1 MKHFI
6 KTVILALATLLP
18 TIVTAH
24 NFEVGGIYYN
34 IDGNEATVTYKGS
47 SYDQYSDR
55 YTGDL
60 TIPATVT
67 YNGNTYTVTD
77 IGIYAFYKCNNLT
90 SVTIPESVTSI
101 NSVAF
106 GYCSSLTSVTIP
118 NSVTFIGSFAFEY
131 CNQLTSI
138 TIPDSVIEIGWSAFV
153 GCTSLASIT
162 IPNSVAIIG
171 SVTFDD
177 TPWYKN
183 QPDGLVYAGMVAYK
197 YKGTMPAGTSITL
210 REGTRGIAGAAF
222 QNCSGLTSITI
233 PNSVINIGP
242 AAFKNCNSLTGMTL
256 PNALN
261 SIGSSTFQDC
271 KVLTSLVLPNTVK
284 TIGNAAFRD
293 CSGLTNVNIPDAV
306 TRIEGNTFHGC
317 SSLTSITIPDSVTFI
332 GAHAFTDC
340 SSLTSLTIPSLVSVI
355 GQYAFSGCSSL
366 TSITV
371 ASDNPYFDSRENCN
385 AIINSESNVLCFGCS
400 NSFIPNTVTAIDY
413 GAFWGAGI
421 TSISLPNSV
430 TEIYSD
436 AFTECTSIS
445 KITVADDNPK
455 YDSRNNCNAII
466 ETASNTLVVGC
477 QNTFIP
483 NTVTVIGERA
493 FRGHSE
499 ITSIAIP
506 NSITLIDEY
515 AFFQCNGLSSVA
527 IPNSVTT
534 INADAFR
541 ECKKLK
547 RVSLGS
553 SVSYIAERSF
563 YSDSINTV
571 YCYATTPPR
580 AASGSAFATYI
591 YTALHVP
598 SGLTETY
605 RNHSFWCRFVSISND
620 AKKPTGVSISQENF
634 VAEFGDQINL
644 TATVTPSNAT
654 EGIIWQ
660 STNPD
665 VATVD
670 NGQVKV
676 VGYGEC
682 DIVATCLGIQAFCHV
697 TVHDKP
703 GDANS
708 DGKIDV
714 DDVTTIINQ
723 ILSNEVSSFYT
734 ANADLNGDGIIDID
748 DITALVSQI
757 LGD

>member
-1 MKHFI
+1 MKHLI

-24 NFEVGGIYYN
+24 NFEVDGIYYN
-34 IDGNEATVTYKGS
+34 IKGNEATVTYKGS

-77 IGIYAFYKCNNLT
+77 VGIYAFYKCNNLT
-90 SVTIPESVTSI
+90 SVTIPESVISI

-138 TIPDSVIEIGWSAFV
+138 TIPNSVTEIGWSAFV
-153 GCTSLASIT
+153 GCTALADIT
-162 IPNSVAIIG
+162 MSNSVSAIG
-171 SVTFDD
+171 LETFDD
-177 TPWYKN
+177 TPWFKN
-183 QPDGLVYAGMVAYK
+183 QPDGLVYAGSVAYK
-197 YKGTMPAGTSITL
+197 YKGTMPDGTSITL
-210 REGTRGIAGAAF
+210 KDGTLGIAGGVF
-222 QNCSGLTSITI
+222 MGCTGLTSITI
-233 PNSVINIGP
+233 PNTVSYIGTH
-242 AAFKNCNSLTGMTL
+242 AFKDCTG
-256 PNALN
+256 
-261 SIGSSTFQDC
+261 
-271 KVLTSLVLPNTVK
+271 
-284 TIGNAAFRD
+284 
-293 CSGLTNVNIPDAV
+293 
-306 TRIEGNTFHGC
+306 
-317 SSLTSITIPDSVTFI
+317 LTSITIPDIVTYIGRHAFYGCTGLTSIIIPNSVRTIGDAAFRYCSSLTSVVLPNSLKKIDTNTFQNCYALTNINIPDSVTI
-332 GAHAFTDC
+332 IALHAFTDC
-340 SSLTSLTIPSLVSVI
+340 SSLTSLTIPSSVSSI
-355 GQYAFSGCSSL
+355 GQYAFSRCSSL

-436 AFTECTSIS
+436 AFSECTSIS

-477 QNTFIP
+477 KNTFIP
-483 NTVTVIGERA
+483 NTVTVIGQRA

-499 ITSIAIP
+499 LTSIAIP

-527 IPNSVTT
+527 IPNSVTS
-534 INADAFR
+534 IKSDAFR
-541 ECKKLK
+541 ECESLR

-553 SVSYIAERSF
+553 SVSYLAERSF
-563 YSDSINTV
+563 YSDSIKTV
-571 YCYATTPPR
+571 YCYATTPPQV
-580 AASGSAFATYI
+580 ASGSAFSNYLQTP
-591 YTALHVP
+591 LHVP
-598 SGLTETY
+598 AGCTSIY
-605 RNHSFWCRFVSISND
+605 SYHSFWKRFFRLSGD
-620 AKKPTGVSISQENF
+620 AVVPTGVSISQENF